1 MEKQGPAHYFNFL
14 NFHSI
19 LLQGICDHKGK
30 FLNVCVK
37 ALGGFHD
44 VAHLRTSSL
53 WQKLQ
58 TNELLH
64 RNHIQVE
71 ANDVQQY

>member
-1 MEKQGPAHYFNFL
+1 MEKQGPADYFNCL

-19 LLQGICDHKGK
+19 LLQGVCDHKRN

-37 ALGGFHD
+37 APGGYHD
-44 VAHLRTSSL
+44 AAHLRTSSL

-58 TNELLH
+58 TNELPH
-64 RNHIQVE
+64 
-71 ANDVQQY
+71 